1 MCRFI
6 ETVRVE
12 NGFPCLLPY
21 HEERM
26 NRTRARFFP
35 GAAWLHLSDYWTKE
49 PGSGVMKWR
58 LVYGRDGVD
67 ECSCMSYRMRP
78 VFSLQLVEAEDVD
91 YAYKY
96 HDRTPLER
104 CFACRDGADDVLMV
118 REGRLTDTSIANVAL
133 FDGRQWHTPV
143 RPLLGGVKRR
153 FLLESG
159 TIVERDI
166 RVEDLR
172 RYSRIRLFN
181 ALIDWGEMELPVSA
195 VRPM

>member
-1 MCRFI
+1 M
-6 ETVRVE
+6 TVRRWSAVS
-12 NGFPCLLPY
+12 
-21 HEERM
+21 
-26 NRTRARFFP
+26 P
-35 GAAWLHLSDYWTKE
+35 G
-49 PGSGVMKWR
+49 
-58 LVYGRDGVD
+58 
-67 ECSCMSYRMRP
+67 
-78 VFSLQLVEAEDVD
+78 
-91 YAYKY
+91 
-96 HDRTPLER
+96 
-104 CFACRDGADDVLMV
+104 RDGADDVLMV

>member
-1 MCRFI
+1 MYRFI

-26 NRTRARFFP
+26 NRTRARFFSGVP
-35 GAAWLHLSDYWTKE
+35 WLRLSDYWTKE
-49 PGSGVMKWR
+49 SGNGVMKWR

-67 ECSCMSYRMRP
+67 ECSCTPYRLRP
-78 VFSLQLVEAEDVD
+78 VFGLKMVEADDVD

-96 HDRTPLER
+96 LDRTALER
-104 CFACRDGADDVLMV
+104 CFACRDGADEVLMV

-133 FDGRQWHTPV
+133 FDGKQWHTPV

-159 TIVERDI
+159 AIVERDI
-166 RVEDLR
+166 RIEDLP

-181 ALIDWGEMELPVSA
+181 ALIRWGEMELPVSV
-195 VRPM
+195 VRPI